1 MAQEQEVMFADFYQ
15 LCEVVE
21 AYFDMEWRGAEEWEK
36 EEGREFANSLSIL
49 LRTFIPLATTRLISV
64 LQQLSLD
71 ASSVKQKGE
80 N

>member
-1 MAQEQEVMFADFYQ
+1 
-15 LCEVVE
+15 
-21 AYFDMEWRGAEEWEK
+21 MEEEWEK

-49 LRTFIPLATTRLISV
+49 LRPFIPLATTRLISV

-71 ASSVKQKGE
+71 SSSVKQKGE